1 MARSSHLDL
10 PRLALPRL
18 RLPASETVLAAFLVA
33 LVAALVLAPI
43 IAVVVGAM
51 QDSSGVSM
59 RWLTNVLSST
69 RVIGNT
75 MLVGVATTALAVLI
89 GGALALV
96 LVRIDTPGRSVLEEL
111 VILPLYVTPL
121 LTAIAWSWLGSPRGG
136 LINLFG
142 REVLG
147 ASQGLVNLHG
157 PAGVVFVSALAYA
170 PLPFLLIAAALRAMD
185 PALEESARVHGAGA
199 GGAFARVSLP
209 LVLPAALGSAILVF
223 VQAIGLFSVPA
234 VLGMPSGFYV
244 AGTEIYRLLNNY
256 PPRVGQAAAWGLL
269 LLAITAAL
277 VWLQGAIL
285 DRRSFVTVTGK
296 AFRPRILPVGP
307 MRYAFAACA
316 WLYVTAAVMLPVL
329 TLIWAALVNFLTVDL
344 KLMAFDLRHFEY
356 VLFTYPKTYIAAQ
369 NSILLGSATAT
380 IVCALGLGVSWIV
393 VRTRIRGRGFLD
405 QVSMMP
411 LALPSIVLALGLLW
425 TYVGLTLVPIYG
437 TIIILLVAYVTHY
450 LPFGVRAASGAL
462 RQLHPEL
469 EDAARIAGASLAKT
483 LRFVVLPL
491 TRPTLVA
498 TWTLL
503 FVLAMQEV
511 SASILLYTSRT
522 TVLSVAVFDLWEAGN
537 VNALAALSVLQL
549 AVTFVALGF
558 VLRARQRA
566 LAA

>member
-1 MARSSHLDL
+1 MARSSHLEL
-10 PRLALPRL
+10 PRPTLPRF
-18 RLPASETVLAAFLVA
+18 RLPAAETVLAAFLVA

-75 MLVGVATTALAVLI
+75 MLVGVATTALAILI

-285 DRRSFVTVTGK
+285 ERRSFVTVTGK

-307 MRYAFAACA
+307 IRYAFAAGA
-316 WLYVTAAVMLPVL
+316 WLYVTVAVLLPVL

-344 KLMAFDLRHFEY
+344 KLMAFDCATSNTSSSPIRRR
-356 VLFTYPKTYIAAQ
+356 TSRRRTASCSGSPPRPSCAG
-369 NSILLGSATAT
+369 SGSASAGSS
-380 IVCALGLGVSWIV
+380 CARAYADVAFS
-393 VRTRIRGRGFLD
+393 IR
-405 QVSMMP
+405 
-411 LALPSIVLALGLLW
+411 
-425 TYVGLTLVPIYG
+425 
-437 TIIILLVAYVTHY
+437 
-450 LPFGVRAASGAL
+450 
-462 RQLHPEL
+462 
-469 EDAARIAGASLAKT
+469 
-483 LRFVVLPL
+483 
-491 TRPTLVA
+491 
-498 TWTLL
+498 
-503 FVLAMQEV
+503 
-511 SASILLYTSRT
+511 SA
-522 TVLSVAVFDLWEAGN
+522 
-537 VNALAALSVLQL
+537 
-549 AVTFVALGF
+549 
-558 VLRARQRA
+558 
-566 LAA
+566 

>member
-1 MARSSHLDL
+1 MARLSHLDL
-10 PRLALPRL
+10 PRLAPPRL
-18 RLPASETVLAAFLVA
+18 RLPAAETVLAAFLVA
-33 LVAALVLAPI
+33 LVTALVLAPI

-147 ASQGLVNLHG
+147 ASQGLVNVHG
-157 PAGVVFVSALAYA
+157 PTGIVFVSALAYA

-244 AGTEIYRLLNNY
+244 AGTE
-256 PPRVGQAAAWGLL
+256 
-269 LLAITAAL
+269 
-277 VWLQGAIL
+277 
-285 DRRSFVTVTGK
+285 STG
-296 AFRPRILPVGP
+296 
-307 MRYAFAACA
+307 
-316 WLYVTAAVMLPVL
+316 
-329 TLIWAALVNFLTVDL
+329 
-344 KLMAFDLRHFEY
+344 
-356 VLFTYPKTYIAAQ
+356 
-369 NSILLGSATAT
+369 S
-380 IVCALGLGVSWIV
+380 
-393 VRTRIRGRGFLD
+393 
-405 QVSMMP
+405 
-411 LALPSIVLALGLLW
+411 
-425 TYVGLTLVPIYG
+425 
-437 TIIILLVAYVTHY
+437 
-450 LPFGVRAASGAL
+450 
-462 RQLHPEL
+462 
-469 EDAARIAGASLAKT
+469 
-483 LRFVVLPL
+483 
-491 TRPTLVA
+491 
-498 TWTLL
+498 
-503 FVLAMQEV
+503 
-511 SASILLYTSRT
+511 
-522 TVLSVAVFDLWEAGN
+522 
-537 VNALAALSVLQL
+537 
-549 AVTFVALGF
+549 
-558 VLRARQRA
+558 
-566 LAA
+566 